1 MDIGVDLLVLE
12 AARAEIDNLNSRFV
26 NLSEQN
32 VLGLEIAMDDVV
44 LSHVVQRDEDLDGKT
59 LDQR

>member
-1 MDIGVDLLVLE
+1 LDIGVDLLVLE

-32 VLGLEIAMDDVV
+32 ILRLEIAMDDVV
-44 LSHVVQRDEDLDGKT
+44 LPHVVQRD
-59 LDQR
+59 